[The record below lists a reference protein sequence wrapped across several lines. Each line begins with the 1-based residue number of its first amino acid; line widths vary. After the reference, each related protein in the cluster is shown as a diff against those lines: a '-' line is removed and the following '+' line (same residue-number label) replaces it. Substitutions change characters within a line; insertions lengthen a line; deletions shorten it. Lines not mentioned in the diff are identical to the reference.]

1 MSEELR
7 RLGDDYWEAVLR
19 HAPTYATYLGDHRYH
34 DRLADL
40 SDAGR
45 AEWRSDAEGFLARAR
60 GIDRAGLAEGD
71 RVTLEILEL
80 QLENS
85 LEEQRH
91 RFFTWAVD
99 QMMGPQSD
107 FPQLMNFHP
116 AADVAGLEARFRAF
130 PTYLAQYLDN
140 LRAGVAEGR
149 VAIRPAVERVV
160 GQLKALLATP
170 PEKSPFAVAP
180 SLLPAIR
187 DAIYPAF
194 ASMLATLEGEYL
206 ARARS
211 ERLGLGA
218 LPGGEEAYRFC
229 IRQHT
234 TTALAADEIHRI
246 GREEVEGIRGEMRA
260 IAKGDVGAFM
270 AKLKADPANFFRTRE
285 ELLEAA
291 RSDYA
296 LCRAALPRAFSRLP
310 RTECEVKAIEEY
322 RERDAVGAFYY
333 APDEKLT
340 RKGIYYANTF
350 APERRPRF
358 NLRALTAHE
367 AVPGHH
373 LQIALAMEI
382 EGLPRFRRQA
392 SFTAFVEGWA
402 LYTERLADEL
412 GLYEDD
418 LQRFGMLTYQAWRA
432 ARLVVDTGLHALG
445 WTREQAIR
453 YFLDTVALSETE
465 VLNEVDR
472 YLIWPGQALAYM
484 IGKREIWTLREEARR
499 ALGPRFDLKAFHD
512 VVLRNGALPLSTLR
526 AVVRAWS
533 SATPR

>member
-1 MSEELR
+1 MSEALD
-7 RLGDDYWEAVLR
+7 RLGDDYWEATLR
-19 HAPTYATYLGDHRYH
+19 HNPTLATYLGDFRYN

-45 AEWRSDAEGFLARAR
+45 AAWRTDALALLGRAAK
-60 GIDRAGLAEGD
+60 IDRASLTEAD
-71 RVTLEILEL
+71 RVTLDVLVL

-85 LEEQRH
+85 LEEQGH

-116 AADVAGLEARFRAF
+116 ASDVPGLEARFRAF
-130 PTYLAQYLDN
+130 PAYLAQYLDN
-140 LRAGVAEGR
+140 LRAGVREGR
-149 VAIRPAVERVV
+149 TAIRPAVERVV

-187 DAIYPAF
+187 DAVYPAF
-194 ASMLATLEGEYL
+194 ASMLACLESGYP
-206 ARARS
+206 ARS
-211 ERLGLGA
+211 ERLGLSA
-218 LPGGEEAYRFC
+218 LPDGAEAYRYC

-234 TTALAADEIHRI
+234 TTEHSAEEIHRI
-246 GREEVEGIRGEMRA
+246 GLEEVASIREEMKS

-270 AKLKADPANFFRTRE
+270 AKLKADPANFFRSRE

-296 LCRAALPRAFSRLP
+296 RCLAALPRAFSRLP
-310 RTECEVKAIEEY
+310 RTGCEVKAIEEY
-322 RERDAVGAFYY
+322 RERDSVGAFYY
-333 APDEKLT
+333 PPDEKLT

-350 APERRPRF
+350 GPERRPRF
-358 NLRALTAHE
+358 NLRALTVHE

-373 LQIALAMEI
+373 LQIALAMEL
-382 EGLPRFRRQA
+382 EGIPRFRRQS
-392 SFTAFVEGWA
+392 SFTAYVEGWA
-402 LYTERLADEL
+402 LYSERLADEL

-453 YFLDTVALSETE
+453 YFMDHIALSETE

-484 IGKREIWTLREEARR
+484 MGKREIWALREEAR
-499 ALGPRFDLKAFHD
+499 ASLGARFDLKAFHD
-512 VVLRNGALPLSTLR
+512 VVLRNGALPLPTLR
-526 AVVRAWS
+526 TLVKDWAGS
-533 SATPR
+533 